1 LKAVFISPILLL
13 ACQSHAQNPLTPEA
27 ALRRAAESRPALKAA
42 RQRIEQARAS
52 ARALKSFEPA
62 VFSLGASSRSE
73 LGSTDQ
79 DLAITVPIDVFGRGP
94 ASGRLG
100 DAAVDVA
107 RAEYLAV
114 AAELQHEVL
123 SAFVE
128 SVALVR
134 QKAVTDELAGIAESV
149 LSISKRRFDAGT
161 APEIQV
167 TRASIE
173 FERARQAAEFQ
184 GAQLAAS
191 RERLAGSLGLES
203 SALVLPEAADLD
215 LKGSVAVRTRP
226 DLLNLQAQER
236 VAEAKIR
243 VARSSGRPELSLQLL
258 RSPWSRDAGYFAGR
272 VQLSWPLFD
281 HGRAGSEARSA
292 RLEADA
298 LRNDLADRTARIES
312 EVLATEVSRRAQQA
326 RLDRFQS
333 LLADARTLVDKAKTA
348 YAEGYGTLVD
358 VLEASRALRELESEA
373 VEARRQLSIA
383 IIDQY
388 RATGSLAEVL
398 R

>member
-1 LKAVFISPILLL
+1 M
-13 ACQSHAQNPLTPEA
+13 ACLSHAQIPLSPEA
-27 ALRRAAESRPALKAA
+27 ALQRAAESRPALKAA
-42 RQRIEQARAS
+42 RLRIEQARAS
-52 ARALKSFEPA
+52 AGALKSFEP
-62 VFSLGASSRSE
+62 VVLSVGASSRSE

-79 DLAITVPIDVFGRGP
+79 DLAVTVPIEVFGRGR

-100 DAAVDVA
+100 EAAVNVA

-114 AAELQHEVL
+114 ASELQHEVL
-123 SAFVE
+123 STFVE
-128 SVALVR
+128 SVAVAR
-134 QKAVTDELAGIAESV
+134 QKAVADEIIGISQSV
-149 LSISKRRFDAGT
+149 FAVSKRRFEAGT

-173 FERARQAAEFQ
+173 FERARQLADFH

-191 RERLAGSLGLES
+191 RERLAGILGLET
-203 SALVLPEAADLD
+203 SALVLPETAEMELEGSLAVGPRPDILNLRAQGQAAD
-215 LKGSVAVRTRP
+215 
-226 DLLNLQAQER
+226 
-236 VAEAKIR
+236 AKIR
-243 VARSSGRPELSLQLL
+243 AARSSTRPELSVQVL
-258 RSPWSRDAGYFAGR
+258 RSPWSRDAGYYAGR

-281 HGRAGSEARSA
+281 HGRAKSEAHAA
-292 RLEADA
+292 RLEADS
-298 LRNDLADRTARIES
+298 LRQELADRSARIES
-312 EVLATEVSRRAQQA
+312 EVRAAEISRQAQKT
-326 RLDRFQS
+326 RLDRFQL

-373 VEARRQLSIA
+373 VEARRQLSMA

>member
-1 LKAVFISPILLL
+1 MKTLFIPQLFLL
-13 ACQSHAQNPLTPEA
+13 ACLSHAQIPLSPEV

-42 RQRIEQARAS
+42 RLRIEQARAS
-52 ARALKSFEPA
+52 AHVLKSFEP
-62 VFSLGASSRSE
+62 VVLSVGASSRSE

-79 DLAITVPIDVFGRGP
+79 DLAITLPIDVFGRGR

-100 DAAVDVA
+100 EAAVGVA

-114 AAELQHEVL
+114 ATELQHEVL

-128 SVALVR
+128 SVALAR
-134 QKAVTDELAGIAESV
+134 QKSVTDQLAGIAESV
-149 LSISKRRFDAGT
+149 LSVSRRRFGAGT

-173 FERARQAAEFQ
+173 VERARQSAEFQ
-184 GAQLAAS
+184 AAQVAAS
-191 RERLAGSLGLES
+191 RERLAGILGLETS
-203 SALVLPEAADLD
+203 TLVLPEDADID
-215 LKGSVAVRTRP
+215 LEGSLAVGPRP
-226 DLLNLQAQER
+226 DILNLQAQGQ
-236 VAEAKIR
+236 VAGAKVR
-243 VARSSGRPELSLQLL
+243 AARLSRRPELSLQVL
-258 RSPWSRDAGYFAGR
+258 RSPWSQDAGYFAGR
-272 VQLSWPLFD
+272 VQLSWPLID
-281 HGRAGSEARSA
+281 HGRGGSEVKAA
-292 RLEADA
+292 RLEADS
-298 LRNDLADRTARIES
+298 LRQELADRTARIES
-312 EVLATEVSRRAQQA
+312 EVQAAEIARRAQKT
-326 RLDRFQS
+326 RLDRFQL
-333 LLADARTLVDKAKTA
+333 LLADARILVSKAQTA

-373 VEARRQLSIA
+373 VEARRQLSMA